1 MNSTD
6 STTIIAWPD
15 SASLHVV
22 KYILYIVVPLSLS
35 LSLSLS
41 HLAEYVVVTRVG
53 HYP

>member
-35 LSLSLS
+35 LSLS